1 MNNQYSILRRIR
13 LSSALSGAAIALTA
27 AFALPAQAQISFD
40 EVFASPENAQLNLD
54 YAKQEAAAGNL
65 LQAASTLERLLYAEP
80 NWDSARLFYT
90 YVLIQLD
97 DRQGAAR
104 EAQLLDARPLSVSQ
118 RSELAKYNAA
128 LNGAAPSAS
137 TDESGVSGRV
147 SLGVRYDDNGANALT
162 DIVNPSSDEDD
173 LSFVASVALDGQHSL
188 TQGLNLIGGVSAR
201 YRTPSEK
208 RSKSYS
214 DFGLNAGLGGE
225 AGDIDWTARFG
236 ARTVHLDGQEF
247 LTEIGPRASLGFK
260 LSDATR
266 LNLGGAAVYQGYESL
281 SGLPNERFRS
291 GQKYSLSAGVTH
303 KASAKTR
310 YGANIGYDLKNA
322 KTTIFAYDAW
332 RLGANVFHTLDE
344 GRYLRGDLSYR
355 TVDYDGINGFATP
368 PVARDDDQ
376 VFARAA
382 YGVRLNSILP
392 SFDIPDRV
400 FVEGALDLVD
410 RNSNI
415 NAFDY
420 DNIGAQL
427 SLNWEF

>member
-1 MNNQYSILRRIR
+1 MDNYYSVLLRKRYR
-13 LSSALSGAAIALTA
+13 SLLSSAAIAVITV
-27 AFALPAQAQISFD
+27 FGMPAQAQISFD

-104 EAQLLDARPLSVSQ
+104 EAKLLDGRPLSTTQ
-118 RSELAKYNAA
+118 RSELAKYNAV
-128 LNGAAPSAS
+128 LSGKTISAS
-137 TDESGVSGRV
+137 AGDSGVSGRV

-162 DIVNPSSDEDD
+162 DVVNPSTDEDD
-173 LSFVASVALDGQHSL
+173 LSLVASIAVDGRHALTTGVK
-188 TQGLNLIGGVSAR
+188 LIGGISAR
-201 YRTPSEK
+201 HRAPSEK

-214 DFGLNAGLGGE
+214 DFGINAGLAGE
-225 AGDIDWTARFG
+225 AAGVDWAARLG
-236 ARTVHLDGQEF
+236 ARTINLDGEEF
-247 LTEIGPRASLGFK
+247 LTEIGPRAALGYK
-260 LSDATR
+260 LSELTR
-266 LNLGGAAVYQGYESL
+266 LDFAGAAVYQDYKSL
-281 SGLPNERFRS
+281 SSLPNERFRS

-322 KTTIFAYDAW
+322 KSKIFAYDAW
-332 RLGANVFHTLDE
+332 RLSGNIFHTLNED
-344 GRYLRGDLSYR
+344 RYLRGDLSYR
-355 TVDYDGINGFATP
+355 MVDYDGINGFVTP

-376 VFARAA
+376 IYARAA
-382 YGVRLNSILP
+382 YGIRLNSVLP
-392 SFDIPDRV
+392 ALGVSDRV

-410 RNSNI
+410 RDSNI